1 MYIIRD
7 CCYHKRR
14 EGEEMDESVVDYLH
28 YLQIERGL
36 SLNTRKSYERDL
48 KKYTFFLKEQGLS
61 SWQEVD
67 RYIIMEFLQS
77 LHTEKQAS
85 TTVIRMISSLRGF
98 HQFLRQERITDHDPM
113 QHIDSPKKAQKLPS
127 TLSLEEVTA
136 LIETPDTTKPL
147 GIRNRTM
154 LEVMYATGLRVSE
167 VVNLKMGDLHL
178 AMGLLQTIGKG
189 DKERIIPLGDYAI
202 RWIEIYLAQAR
213 PILLKKRPE
222 EAHLFVNHHGKPLSR
237 QGVWKNLKQIVRE
250 AGIDKEVTPHTL
262 RHSFATHLLENGADL
277 RIVQELLGHSDIST
291 TQIYTHITKQ
301 RMADVYKQHFPRA

>member
-1 MYIIRD
+1 M
-7 CCYHKRR
+7 
-14 EGEEMDESVVDYLH
+14 EEQVIDYLH

-48 KKYTFFLKEQGLS
+48 YKYIAFLIEQKID
-61 SWQEVD
+61 SWQLID
-67 RYIIMEFLQS
+67 RYIIMEYLQI
-77 LHTEKQAS
+77 LHNENNSSATI
-85 TTVIRMISSLRGF
+85 IRMISSLRGF
-98 HQFLRQERITDHDPM
+98 HQFLRQEQITDHDPM

-127 TLSLEEVTA
+127 TLSVEEVTL

-147 GIRNRTM
+147 GVRNRTI
-154 LEVMYATGLRVSE
+154 LEVMYATGLRVTE
-167 VVNLKMGDLHL
+167 LVDLKIGDLHL

-202 RWIEIYLAQAR
+202 QWIEKYLEEAR
-213 PILLKKRPE
+213 PFLIKKNQNE
-222 EAHLFVNHHGKPLSR
+222 THLFVNHHGKPLSR
-237 QGVWKNLKQIVRE
+237 QGVWKNLKQIVQA
-250 AGIDKEVTPHTL
+250 AGINKNITPHTL

-277 RIVQELLGHSDIST
+277 RIVQELLGHADIST